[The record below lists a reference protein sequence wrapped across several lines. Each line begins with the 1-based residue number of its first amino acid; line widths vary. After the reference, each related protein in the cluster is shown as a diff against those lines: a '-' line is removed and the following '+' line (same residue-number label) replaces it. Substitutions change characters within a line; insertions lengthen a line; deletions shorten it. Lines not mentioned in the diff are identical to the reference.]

1 MLCKNHIINLTYFL
15 IYAECEKVCFFLLQ
29 LDVKEAKI
37 VTDHPQWNISDD
49 EDKEKNDD
57 ESEEEEDSDYSSEDG
72 SD

>member
-1 MLCKNHIINLTYFL
+1 MKKC
-15 IYAECEKVCFFLLQ
+15 VFFLLQ